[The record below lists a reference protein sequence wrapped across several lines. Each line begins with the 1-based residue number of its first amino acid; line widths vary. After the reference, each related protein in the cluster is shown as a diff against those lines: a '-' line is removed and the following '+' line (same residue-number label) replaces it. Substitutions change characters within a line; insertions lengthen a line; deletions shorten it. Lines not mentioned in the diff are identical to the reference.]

1 MEGTAL
7 FNLNQSGY
15 IMRSLFFQT
24 NDRPRRMVVGCGE
37 HSTFESVQAVRIDG
51 QIGVRDLTVSANFE
65 YPGFFVFVP
74 DNAGWRE

>member
-1 MEGTAL
+1 
-7 FNLNQSGY
+7 
-15 IMRSLFFQT
+15 
-24 NDRPRRMVVGCGE
+24 MVVGCGE

>member
-1 MEGTAL
+1 MTASDEGLCLTTFL
-7 FNLNQSGY
+7 QRLEH
-15 IMRSLFFQT
+15 RL
-24 NDRPRRMVVGCGE
+24 VGCGE

-51 QIGVRDLTVSANFE
+51 QIGVRDLLVSANFE